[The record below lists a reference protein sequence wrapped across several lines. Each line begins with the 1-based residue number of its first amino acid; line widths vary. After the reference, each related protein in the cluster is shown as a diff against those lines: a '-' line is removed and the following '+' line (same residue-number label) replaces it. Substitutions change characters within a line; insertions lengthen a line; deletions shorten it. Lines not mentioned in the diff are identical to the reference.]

1 MQITRFWLVSIVCV
15 AMVAAELQGPPADTS
30 KSEKKESSESGQTS
44 SGNERKSTAETNEN
58 IVDEQGD
65 LDESIDEN
73 SLASLLAEEFA
84 LQGSAIKIIKSPDL
98 SQDSEAQK
106 VTEML
111 STLVNSHAKLIKKL
125 EDEIEEIDG
134 SLASLQNAD
143 EPEPAA
149 LTPEQIELE
158 NLYESAMKMLNK
170 TRSDKAG
177 GFALLKQAADKGH
190 LNARAK
196 IAWAQLMGNPIDMNF
211 EEAKNTFLQL
221 ADAGLP
227 DAHMVSRFIL
237 KPILLK
243 LIAVVWIFQGLGF
256 MYAAGI
262 GFNVSQA
269 KALVHYTF
277 AALGDNTWAQMALG
291 YRYWSGISVASS
303 CEKAL
308 EFYCKVATKVMG
320 DCFNVYYFSYIIL
333 TLLINSISQVASQ
346 ITFSGGAA
354 VHRVR
359 LLDEVE
365 TSGLSSAIFDNDLLE
380 YYQLLAGKGD
390 VQAQVGLGQL
400 HYQGGRGIALDHQK
414 ALQYFTQAANAG
426 NAVAMAFLGKIYL
439 EGSEN
444 IKADNETALKY
455 FKKAADLGNPV
466 GQSGLGIM
474 YLQGKGVPKDTAK
487 ALNYFTQAAD
497 QGWVDGQLQLGN
509 MYFSKLL

>member
-1 MQITRFWLVSIVCV
+1 MRSKIIFVLFACTLCIASG
-15 AMVAAELQGPPADTS
+15 ELQGPPSDSGDLKNSFKDRKSNLIDDEDSNSDS
-30 KSEKKESSESGQTS
+30 KINKNDEASDEKVNDSSE
-44 SGNERKSTAETNEN
+44 
-58 IVDEQGD
+58 
-65 LDESIDEN
+65 DEN
-73 SLASLLAEEFA
+73 TIASLLAEEFSY
-84 LQGSAIKIIKSPDL
+84 QGSAIKIIKAPDFT
-98 SQDSEAQK
+98 QEKEAQK
-106 VTEML
+106 MTEML

-125 EDEIEEIDG
+125 EDEIEEMDG
-134 SLASLQNAD
+134 SIASLGEQ
-143 EPEPAA
+143 PEEVQ
-149 LTPEQIELE
+149 TQEELE
-158 NLYESAMKMLNK
+158 LEMLYESAMKILNR
-170 TRSDKAG
+170 TRSDKAEG
-177 GFALLKQAADKGH
+177 IALLKQAADKGH
-190 LNARAK
+190 PKAQAK
-196 IAWAQLMGNPIDMNF
+196 IAWAQLMGNHVEMDF
-211 EEAKNTFLQL
+211 ASARETFLKL
-221 ADAGLP
+221 ADTGLP
-227 DAHMVSRFIL
+227 DAHMVRNLFC
-237 KPILLK
+237 ILLTFFLSFFTTTTTTTK
-243 LIAVVWIFQGLGF
+243 KQTNNKTLIIKSMTNMFCVRLQGLGF

-269 KALVHYTF
+269 KALLHYTI

-291 YRYWSGISVASS
+291 YRYWSGISLANS

-308 EFYCKVATKVMG
+308 EFYRKVATK
-320 DCFNVYYFSYIIL
+320 
-333 TLLINSISQVASQ
+333 VASQ

-487 ALNYFTQAAD
+487 ALSYFTKAAD

-509 MYFSKLL
+509 MYFSM